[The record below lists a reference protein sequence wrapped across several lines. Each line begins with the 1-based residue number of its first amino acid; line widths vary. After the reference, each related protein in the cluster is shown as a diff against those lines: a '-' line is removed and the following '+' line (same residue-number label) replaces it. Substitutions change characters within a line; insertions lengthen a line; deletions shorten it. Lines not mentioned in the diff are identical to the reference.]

1 MINKKNIARAFSLIA
16 IAYLFLY
23 ININLGSFNFSPNW
37 VCFALI
43 LSAIP
48 LISNEEPSVKL
59 LKGFGAFLLGWNVF
73 VWALNIFA
81 PTALGNHGAIQ
92 PIISAIPESAIFK
105 YISFFYGIINIYF
118 HFQLLT
124 NLASVAK
131 KCGCGD
137 GDVKRLLNLRTV
149 QTIIAT
155 ILSFQFVFPLL
166 GRISTDLMY
175 ILGIVSATLSICV
188 VIYIDFVLLKL
199 KNAIEKNSQEEATE

>member
-1 MINKKNIARAFSLIA
+1 MINKKSIARAFKLIA
-16 IAYLFLY
+16 IGYLFLY
-23 ININLGSFNFSPNW
+23 ININLGSVNFSPNW

-59 LKGFGAFLLGWNVF
+59 LKGFGAFLLGWDAF
-73 VWALNIFA
+73 VWTLNIFA

-105 YISFFYGIINIYF
+105 YISFFYGIISIYF

-131 KCGCGD
+131 MCGCED
-137 GDVKRLLNLRTV
+137 SDVKRLLNLRTV

-155 ILSFQFVFPLL
+155 ILSFQFVFPML
-166 GRISTDLMY
+166 RKISEDLMY
-175 ILGIVSATLSICV
+175 VFGIVSAMLSICV
-188 VIYIDFVLLKL
+188 VIYINFVLFKL
-199 KNAIEKNSQEEATE
+199 KNAIEKSAQEEIT